1 MVNFDYCNPAR
12 IIFGQGA
19 EKQLPALFNE
29 YNVNSLLLI
38 NDGDRIKK
46 LGVWDIIKTFCD
58 ESNIPFIECS
68 NVVSNPKID
77 YVRELVEIGKK
88 NKVDFVLAFGGGSVI
103 DTAKAVALGI
113 PYEADVWDF
122 FTGDAIPTKAIPIGA
137 ISTLPASGSETS
149 NCAIISNGLH
159 KWGGV
164 RTMSLSPNLL
174 L

>member
-38 NDGDRIKK
+38 KDGDRIKK

-122 FTGDAIPTKAIPIGA
+122 FYRRRNSYKSYTNRSNIN
-137 ISTLPASGSETS
+137 TS
-149 NCAIISNGLH
+149 CKRIRNIQLCYYF
-159 KWGGV
+159 
-164 RTMSLSPNLL
+164 
-174 L
+174 